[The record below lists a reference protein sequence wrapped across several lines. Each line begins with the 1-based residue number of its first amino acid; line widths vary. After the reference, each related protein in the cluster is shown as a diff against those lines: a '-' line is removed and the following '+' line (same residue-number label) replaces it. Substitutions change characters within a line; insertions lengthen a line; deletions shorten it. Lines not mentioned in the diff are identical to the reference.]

1 MTRAF
6 WLANAVILLDEV
18 LYLAIIPLLPHY
30 AERFDL
36 SNAETGF
43 LYAAYPIL
51 VLVSSVPA
59 GLLSERIGVRAML
72 LAGSGLLVAAT
83 VGFAYAETAWQ
94 LWSMRALQGLTGG
107 LVATAGMAMIAGG
120 AATARRATTIGA
132 AFSIQGLSA
141 LAGYSLGGFVAPALG
156 VATAFL
162 IPAGLGLVLC
172 VALILD
178 RSARPARPPP
188 GRLRANLVGP
198 LRSAPVRA
206 SIACFLS
213 VGVIGSAVQTLGPL
227 RLEEAGYSIS
237 DLGAIF
243 LLGSLVSLVATP
255 IAGRIA
261 DRKGILRAITVWCA
275 ATPVVVVVL
284 TVPPGPSWTTVVAL
298 VAIVPL
304 IRIGGTFA
312 YARGADYAPLG
323 AGLAAAFG
331 VLVGAWSIGA
341 AIGPLAAGA
350 VADAFGDSAAF
361 LVAAVAAAVVG
372 IPAWRRSKVE
382 TDH

>member
-1 MTRAF
+1 
-6 WLANAVILLDEV
+6 
-18 LYLAIIPLLPHY
+18 
-30 AERFDL
+30 
-36 SNAETGF
+36 
-43 LYAAYPIL
+43 
-51 VLVSSVPA
+51 
-59 GLLSERIGVRAML
+59 
-72 LAGSGLLVAAT
+72 
-83 VGFAYAETAWQ
+83 
-94 LWSMRALQGLTGG
+94 
-107 LVATAGMAMIAGG
+107 MAMIAGG

-141 LAGYSLGGFVAPALG
+141 LAGYSLGGFVAPELG

-178 RSARPARPPP
+178 RSVRPVPAPPA
-188 GRLRANLVGP
+188 RLRANLAGP

-213 VGVIGSAVQTLGPL
+213 VGLIGSAVQTLGPL

-243 LLGSLVSLVATP
+243 LLGALVSLAATP

-261 DRKGILRAITVWCA
+261 DRKGILRAITFWCV

-284 TVPPGPSWTTVVAL
+284 TVPPGPSWTTAVAL

-304 IRIGGTFA
+304 SRIGGTLA

-331 VLVGAWSIGA
+331 VLVGAWSVGA

-361 LVAAVAAAVVG
+361 LVAALAAALVG
-372 IPAWRRSKVE
+372 IPAWRRSKAE
-382 TDH
+382 SG